1 MRWEKLLEIMINSD
15 ASKGSACEGDLG
27 QAMQQASLYEFQRRP
42 GAISINIILFFIIT
56 IIIII
61 IFITIH
67 HNQELGTVALN
78 VSEGRDNLWTKTR
91 QAFHFVYHHHKV

>member
-1 MRWEKLLEIMINSD
+1 MINSD

-27 QAMQQASLYEFQRRP
+27 QAMQQASLYEFQRRS
-42 GAISINIILFFIIT
+42 GAISINIILFLIIII

>member
-1 MRWEKLLEIMINSD
+1 MINSD
-15 ASKGSACEGDLG
+15 VSKGSACEGDLG

-42 GAISINIILFFIIT
+42 GAISIIIILFT

-61 IFITIH
+61 IFIIIH

>member
-27 QAMQQASLYEFQRRP
+27 QAMQQAALYEFQRRP
-42 GAISINIILFFIIT
+42 GAISIIIILLF

-61 IFITIH
+61 IIH
-67 HNQELGTVALN
+67 QHQELGTVALN